1 MKLSISII
9 CSFIC
14 IFFTKAQEEVKA
26 VTETFSGI
34 KIINSHSTKTLKK
47 REFSYVIE
55 HRFGDIAGSNGGVQ
69 TGFGFDNA
77 TDIRFG
83 GYFGLTD
90 KWMVGFG
97 RSKGAGDPFRS
108 LVDLNTKYRILQQ
121 TEDNTTPVSL
131 ALVGTAN
138 VTYMK
143 ASEDISLVSSFPKF
157 TNRLS
162 YSSQIVIT
170 RKFGTRLSTALT
182 PTYVHRNYVR
192 FDDVNGLF
200 ALGGAVNLKI
210 TKKIGLIAEYFHAF
224 SDAEG
229 RANNKNSLALGMEW
243 ITSGHVFHFNFT
255 NARGIGEV
263 QYIPSTTSD
272 WLSGQFRFGFS
283 ISRIFKY

>member
-1 MKLSISII
+1 MKLKTTILTLF
-9 CSFIC
+9 FIV
-14 IFFTKAQEEVKA
+14 FARAQEERKA

-83 GYFGLTD
+83 GYFGLAD
-90 KWMVGFG
+90 NWMVGFG
-97 RSKGAGDPFRS
+97 RSKGSGDPYKS
-108 LVDLNTKYRILQQ
+108 LVDINTKYRICQQ
-121 TEDNTTPVSL
+121 TEKNELPVSI
-131 ALVGTAN
+131 AFVGSAN

-143 ASEDISLVSSFPKF
+143 ASDDISLVSNFPKF

-162 YSSQIVIT
+162 YSSQFVIT
-170 RKFGTRLSTALT
+170 RKFGTRLAMAVT
-182 PTYVHRNYVR
+182 PTYVHRNYVH

-200 ALGGAVNLKI
+200 ALGGAINLKI
-210 TKKIGLIAEYFHAF
+210 TKKIGLLAEYFHAF
-224 SDAEG
+224 SQADG
-229 RANNKNSLALGMEW
+229 RVDNKNSLALGLEW

-255 NARGIGEV
+255 NSRGIGEV

-272 WLSGQFRFGFS
+272 WLKGQFRFGFS
-283 ISRIFKY
+283 ISRTFKY